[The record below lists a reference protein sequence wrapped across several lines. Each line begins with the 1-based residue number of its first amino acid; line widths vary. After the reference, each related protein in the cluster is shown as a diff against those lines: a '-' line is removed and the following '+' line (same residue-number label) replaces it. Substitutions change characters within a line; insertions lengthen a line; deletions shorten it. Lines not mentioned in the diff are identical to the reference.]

1 MSLRTVEV
9 PRRKDNLAVRL
20 WAYQRERFPLV
31 AHGAVIAALSLSAP
45 GVSSLLTGRSG
56 QAGWAGMAT
65 AFVTLFVFFLHLRIA
80 DEFKD
85 SEDDLRYRPWRPVP
99 RGLVSL
105 GELAAIGIA
114 GAVLQ
119 IIFALW
125 LDPGLVWLLLA
136 AWVWFGL
143 MSAEFFA
150 KAWLKAHPIIYLA
163 SHMVILP
170 LIVLYATACDWLV
183 AGAAIPPVGLA
194 VFLLMCTANG
204 VVFEIGR
211 KIRAPEG
218 EREGVETYSAL
229 WGPARAVL
237 AWLAALL
244 LAAAAGAHVAASFGF
259 AVPFAAIAAGLLAIA
274 ALVAVRFHQARNDK
288 TAKTIETMSGLWNLS
303 MLLALGVLPV
313 VFQS

>member
-1 MSLRTVEV
+1 MSLQTVDV
-9 PRRKDNLAVRL
+9 PRRKENLAVRL
-20 WAYQRERFPLV
+20 WTYQRERFPLV
-31 AHGAVIAALSLSAP
+31 AHGAVIAALSISAP
-45 GVSSLLTGRSG
+45 GVSSLLTGRAG

-65 AFVTLFVFFLHLRIA
+65 AFVTLFVFFLQLRIA

-85 SEDDLRYRPWRPVP
+85 REDDLRYRPWRPVP

-119 IIFALW
+119 IGLAMW
-125 LDPGLVWLLLA
+125 LDARLVWLLLA

-150 KAWLKAHPIIYLA
+150 KAWLKARPIIYLA

-183 AGAAIPPVGLA
+183 AGVAIPPAGLA
-194 VFLLMCTANG
+194 GFLLMCMANG

-218 EREGVETYSAL
+218 EQVGVETYSAL
-229 WGPARAVL
+229 WGPAQAVL
-237 AWLAALL
+237 VWLAAIL
-244 LAAAAGAHVAASFGF
+244 LAGAAGVHVAAAFGF
-259 AVPFAAIAAGLLAIA
+259 AVPFAAIATGLLAIA
-274 ALVAVRFHQARNDK
+274 ALVAIRFHQARNIK
-288 TAKTIETMSGLWNLS
+288 AAKTVETVSGLWNLS
-303 MLLALGVLPV
+303 MLLALGVLPM
-313 VFQS
+313 VFQ

>member
-1 MSLRTVEV
+1 MSLRTVDV

-20 WAYQRERFPLV
+20 WTYQRERFPLP
-31 AHGAVIAALSLSAP
+31 AHGAVIAALSVSAP
-45 GVSSLLTGRSG
+45 GVSSLLTERTG
-56 QAGWAGMAT
+56 QAGWAGMAA
-65 AFVTLFVFFLHLRIA
+65 AFVTLFVFFLQLRIA

-85 SEDDLRYRPWRPVP
+85 REDDLRYRPWRPVP

-105 GELAAIGIA
+105 GELAAVGVA

-119 IIFALW
+119 LGLALW

-150 KAWLKAHPIIYLA
+150 KAWLKARPIVYLG

-183 AGAAIPPVGLA
+183 AGVAIPPAGLTG
-194 VFLLMCTANG
+194 FLLMCMVNG

-218 EREGVETYSAL
+218 EQEGVETYSAL

-237 AWLAALL
+237 AWFGALL
-244 LAAAAGAHVAASFGF
+244 LAGVAGIQVGASFGF
-259 AVPFAAIAAGLLAIA
+259 AVPFAAVTAGLLAVA
-274 ALVAVRFHQARNDK
+274 ALVVVRFHKARNDK
-288 TAKTIETMSGLWNLS
+288 TAKAFEVMSGLWNLS
-303 MLLALGVLPV
+303 TLLALGVLPM